1 MEFNNSPDYQGI
13 INEDSENKKPYMF
26 ISVFS
31 WLLLLVCGWISFAV
45 PDIGIQGYK
54 QLFFWN
60 YQIIQ
65 SNDVIIPFPLYIHYV
80 VFYIIDITTLLSI
93 TVAFIVILYNI
104 FIKKDS
110 NGLNGI
116 FGFASKFHFIPLL
129 FVSALFI
136 IGESVQ
142 EKKMPMIIFPFKGIY
157 YFCNLLF
164 SIMALITL
172 IFITSQTKMD
182 SPSYVVWTVKSGAF
196 SCLIALLMHNV
207 CYIISNYVLYLK
219 YKDLFKEHDEDEYD
233 DIEKDIENWAK
244 GSYIAFSIILGLG
257 NMAVSLILKEFVISV
272 MNILIYTGMMV
283 QFYKMDKYSKNDL
296 YKKVPGIV
304 EPFIIFFSLLIAIFL
319 FIRNRR
325 NIL

>member
-1 MEFNNSPDYQGI
+1 M
-13 INEDSENKKPYMF
+13 
-26 ISVFS
+26 SVFS
-31 WLLLLVCGWISFAV
+31 WLLLLICGWISFAV
-45 PDIGIQGYK
+45 PDISFSGYK

-65 SNDVIIPFPLYIHYV
+65 TNEIIVPFPLYIHYV
-80 VFYIIDITTLLSI
+80 VFYIIDIVTLLSI

-129 FVSALFI
+129 LVSALFI
-136 IGESVQ
+136 IGESLQ
-142 EKKMPMIIFPFKGIY
+142 KKKMPMIIFPFKGIY

-164 SIMALITL
+164 SVMALITL
-172 IFITSQTKMD
+172 IFITSQTKID
-182 SPSYVVWTVKSGAF
+182 SPSYVAWTIKSGTF

-219 YKDLFKEHDEDEYD
+219 YMDLFKEHDEDEYD

-257 NMAVSLILKEFVISV
+257 NMTVSVILKEFVISV
-272 MNILIYTGMMV
+272 MNILNIFNIKIY
-283 QFYKMDKYSKNDL
+283 KYN
-296 YKKVPGIV
+296 IN
-304 EPFIIFFSLLIAIFL
+304 PFIFMK
-319 FIRNRR
+319 
-325 NIL
+325 